1 MGSEPSLASLTL
13 SCELDADDLRDVM
26 AASRL
31 LTVLRRSWIVAS
43 VVLLA
48 LLVELLLLLR
58 MVASRPPDTT
68 LRGPVRAELAVG
80 AVICMLLALWSSIRA
95 WRLSP
100 RRQASHALARG
111 IWQRGPHKYE
121 LAAEGVTWQA
131 PDGSIVFLPWSVL
144 TGVRETSRLYLL
156 LDQRGR
162 HVRGFIPKH
171 GIDDLVREAEIGRF
185 LRSRIRSGNF
195 LS

>member
-1 MGSEPSLASLTL
+1 MGFEPSLASLTL
-13 SCELDADDLRDVM
+13 SCDLDAEDLRDVM

-48 LLVELLLLLR
+48 LLAELLLLLR
-58 MVASRPPDTT
+58 MVASRPAADTAV
-68 LRGPVRAELAVG
+68 RGPVRAELAVG
-80 AVICMLLALWSSIRA
+80 AVICVLLALWSAIRV

-111 IWQRGPHKYE
+111 VWQRGPHTYE

-144 TGVRETSRLYLL
+144 TGIRETSRLYLL

-171 GIDDLVREAEIGRF
+171 GIDDPVREAEIGRY
-185 LRSRIRSGNF
+185 LRNRIRSAA
-195 LS
+195 L

>member
-1 MGSEPSLASLTL
+1 MASEPSLASLTL
-13 SCELDADDLRDVM
+13 RCELDTDDLRDVM

-58 MVASRPPDTT
+58 MVASRPPADTA
-68 LRGPVRAELAVG
+68 LRGPVRMELAVG
-80 AVICMLLALWSSIRA
+80 AVICVLLALWSAIRA

-100 RRQASHALARG
+100 RRQAGHALARG
-111 IWQRGPHKYE
+111 VWQRGPHKYE

-144 TGVRETSRLYLL
+144 TGVRETSRLFLL

-171 GIDDLVREAEIGRF
+171 GIDDPVREAEIGRF
-185 LRSRIRSGNF
+185 LRGRIRSVA
-195 LS
+195 S